1 MNIINK
7 KFRNSNL
14 ELVEVERLNNMTE
27 VIYEIDENTTTKVS
41 VNKYEEGQ
49 LENYM
54 VDDFLNN
61 KNAAILKQKAFTDV
75 FYEIHNNRQSVSF
88 EYQSN

>member
-14 ELVEVERLNNMTE
+14 ELVDTDVLPNMTE

-41 VNKYEEGQ
+41 VNKFEEGQ
-49 LENYM
+49 PENYM
-54 VDDFLNN
+54 VDDRITK
-61 KNAAILKQKAFTDV
+61 KNADILREKAFKDV
-75 FYEIHNNRQSVSF
+75 FEEIYNSRQSVSF

>member
-14 ELVEVERLNNMTE
+14 ELVDTDVLPNMTE

-41 VNKYEEGQ
+41 VNKFEEGQ

-54 VDDFLNN
+54 VDDRLTK
-61 KNAAILKQKAFTDV
+61 KNADILREKAFKDV
-75 FYEIHNNRQSVSF
+75 FEEIYNSRQSVSF